1 MNERVCK
8 KPSIIEK
15 KKDLTGVDLVQHKKQ
30 REIPAHLCK
39 IEQTLIEAM
48 CFACYM
54 RGHANDACMMYG
66 ITTKTNMLPSKEQC
80 NNLYNHKKLDA
91 EVWFKGE
98 SYAVKLTDV
107 EPGSTHERA
116 LLGKFAQRGC
126 EGHNP
131 KQKRLTPYG
140 QMLKVRYLITY
151 EAIDLSYYPLTNEL
165 AYKGRLI
172 DKNPAGI
179 THSELG
185 TIVYDEAEL
194 ACELDYVKRS
204 FSSITSVT
212 FEDKEEY
219 VYISD
224 ETQKSLQVSLGR
236 EMNHQ
241 CLGEKMI
248 ELSIDELHLCR
259 GCNLGIG
266 KLSLDFSTQFYDA
279 FMQLNT
285 IDGIKIR
292 TQQYYLEE
300 TRFELCQLIN
310 FLSGKNYDLESY
322 LGSNGKVSVKREERL
337 GVTYLTPCNEV
348 WVIPHFGKKECF
360 EHLPVLFEGK
370 EMFLESGTYHL
381 RKNSQTISCN
391 NDTVFQ
397 SISRSGKSLYF
408 CNPPELK
415 VCNIANLH
423 SSKKKMAS
431 MEVIRVA
438 SIFNKSDSELKFNK
452 TLQKV
457 RQHKLRPGQ
466 ESTFTTA
473 VPSIYNFESHES
485 SYRYPSPYLLESI
498 IASYFNSA
506 KTTANLYINYLSF
519 ESRNYCAFV
528 ILITI
533 DHVKY
538 ILKVRKINVVI
549 IFTYI
554 LYLYIP
560 VLYIIPK
567 ISRNKREERTQ
578 ERPQDLIRRGLA
590 RVERVAASYG
600 RIRTNPGDSGDEPC
614 HSAGAPGADPASEME
629 LREQSQNSRG
639 RQQSS

>member
-107 EPGSTHERA
+107 EPGSTHERV

-279 FMQLNT
+279 FMQLST

-292 TQQYYLEE
+292 TQQYYLEK

-438 SIFNKSDSELKFNK
+438 SIFNKSDSELKFNR

-485 SYRYPSPYLLESI
+485 SYRYPSPYLFESI

-567 ISRNKREERTQ
+567 ISRSKREERAQ